1 MEGLIGVGVGVL
13 VLGLQGVQAE
23 PGGGHRAEE
32 GAFLVR
38 LRQSRDGFLV
48 SQAVRGAHR
57 RLADPGCQA
66 VFSDF
71 TDSSGRT
78 LQDVLDERGETGQ
91 SHLQRLFFYDGAEAR
106 GCGAPGVLAFTQPGS
121 QVVYV
126 CNRRFREAF
135 AANPSKVEAVII
147 HESLH
152 SLGLGENPPRSED
165 ITARVM
171 QRCVF

>member
-1 MEGLIGVGVGVL
+1 MKRLIGVAVL
-13 VLGLQGVQAE
+13 ILALQGVQAE
-23 PGGGHRAEE
+23 PGGAGLTDED
-32 GAFLVR
+32 AFHVR

-48 SQAVRGAHR
+48 GLALRGAHR

-71 TDSSGRT
+71 TESSGRR

-106 GCGAPGVLAFTQPGS
+106 GCGVPGVLAFTQPGS
-121 QVVYV
+121 HVVYV
-126 CNRRFREAF
+126 CNQWFREAF
-135 AANPSKVEAVII
+135 ATNPSKVEAVII

-152 SLGLGENPPRSED
+152 SLGLGENPPSSHE

-171 QRCVF
+171 ERCIR